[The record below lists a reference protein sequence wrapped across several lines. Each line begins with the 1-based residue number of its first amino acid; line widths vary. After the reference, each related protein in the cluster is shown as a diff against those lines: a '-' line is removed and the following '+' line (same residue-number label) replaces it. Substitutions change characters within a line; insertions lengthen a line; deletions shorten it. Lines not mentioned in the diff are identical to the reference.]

1 MKRMLV
7 VVVLLVALLAPA
19 VWLVAVGIG
28 KGWPAGQLVLFGGI
42 GLLCGCGLIVLV
54 GGPVFLIWR
63 LTGAPPPRIPLAPGE
78 TVLLELPANHWKG
91 LEARR
96 GKLSVTNRR
105 LLFHAHRVNFQR
117 DPLSIELAAVEGARP
132 FALRRA
138 GAVGPAGGRRRAG
151 AADRSAG
158 RHARRAASAGG
169 RGVAQF
175 GELTP
180 LPTAASAPSSR
191 SNRLVDG
198 AAGALL
204 DLPGRGARVLQ
215 ERGVCSS

>member
-132 FALRRA
+132 FALRMQLL
-138 GAVGPAGGRRRAG
+138 
-151 AADRSAG
+151 
-158 RHARRAASAGG
+158 
-169 RGVAQF
+169 VA
-175 GELTP
+175 
-180 LPTAASAPSSR
+180 
-191 SNRLVDG
+191 
-198 AAGALL
+198 AAGTTSSFVVRGPSGPQVDVDALAQL
-204 DLPGRGARVLQ
+204 IEALAAMPEERRLPAVEAWRNS
-215 ERGVCSS
+215 ES